1 MWATDPV
8 TLAAWT
14 FSSTSYPANR
24 TNFAATSGTCTGST
38 FYLDGTGSTWN
49 TGAGKGYAFTAVTSV
64 TITLKLSEALPVGT
78 QITFAADIFY
88 NKASNAPMKGFDMSV
103 SVNEGSFGTTG
114 LTPTSISLT
123 NNSAN
128 KSITYTTQSAL
139 AKNATI
145 ALKYTQTGKAGAGQG
160 FFNNITIVYTPSG
173 STQPTIS
180 TDPVDANYVVGAS
193 ATALT
198 VEATASAGDLH
209 YKWYSNTT
217 ESTEGASIVGTDAA
231 SYTPSTTSAGTTYY
245 YCVVT
250 DGNGSATSGF
260 AAVKVSEPTGT
271 FALFS
276 GDLVEGDY
284 VIYYSGKALKNTI
297 TSSSRF
303 DYLEVSPENA
313 KLTNPDEAIIWHIAA
328 SGDYWTIYNA
338 AVKQYAAGTSS
349 KNQGALVADGTA
361 DLALW
366 TASGSST
373 YDFENKGRAAATSES
388 DKKWLRNNG
397 NYGFACYASTTGGAL
412 TLYKKALP
420 KHSVTFNDAPT
431 GGSVAVSVGGSDISS
446 GDQVEE
452 GATVT
457 ITPTASTYYQ
467 IASVTQG
474 EQAITPVQGVYS
486 FTMPSSDVAIAA
498 TFEYIPVTSLTLNK
512 TKLEL
517 LVDAEDALSVTA
529 VEPADAYNG
538 VTWDSD
544 YEDVVIVD
552 ETGAVLAMGE
562 GTATITATSVVTG
575 TVTAT
580 CAVTVTAPSGHEIG
594 ITSANG
600 TVVATSDD
608 EVIDI
613 ADVLKDVAVVLTAT
627 PNDGYSIS
635 EWTVVGADYSVSQD
649 KTTCSFT
656 MPDNEVMVEVTY
668 THEVAV
674 LKLHDANGESTFAGD
689 HFWKEEVT
697 LPTSAAP
704 CSKEFMGWST
714 DENCNTAPELG
725 ATYVLPNK
733 GENHIYAVY
742 ASVVSAGVTS
752 YVKTA
757 LGEIESGSVVIVT
770 ESKTV
775 AAKTTTWAMSN
786 NKGTSAGPAAVE
798 VTDENDEIASPA
810 DSILWDIVKDGEN
823 FVLYPKGVTNKWL
836 YCTTANDGVRV
847 GTGDNKNF
855 KIDKSYL
862 YNIQTTGRYLGV
874 YADKL
879 DFRCYTSISSNIS
892 GQTLAF
898 YKKTVSDPVYG
909 NYSTTCLQKATTPVL
924 TDGGIF
930 DATKTVEMLAEDG
943 ATIYYT
949 LDGSDPKT
957 SGTKQTY
964 SAAIELKERGTYTV
978 KAYAVEEG
986 KEASD
991 VAEATYNISLPFTV
1005 AEAIALIP
1013 KYNDERADT
1022 YIDGIVCTAG
1032 TSVNEGKMTYFI
1044 SDNGSAE
1051 GGAKVRI
1058 YSGKGLDNA
1067 AFNDVT
1073 DLKIGDKVRV
1083 FGKLNNYQGSYDM
1096 DNSYLTSLV
1105 VASVSSV
1112 AIGGEATKTIYSS
1125 EDNIFSFAGLTATAT
1140 YNTGYV
1146 KDVTNEDGVWSTN
1159 LSENIV
1165 TAAGNVNVTAAYGG
1179 KTSDATVVAVTYTS
1193 KTVASISL
1201 SYESVITYVGHALP
1215 TKPVVTATYVEDIP
1229 EEPVTELASFD
1240 DATAYDNSKAGENTI
1255 TVTYKGKSAT
1265 YKVVV
1270 KDIANDQAT
1279 AYTAAEINDII
1290 VNAYKSTNESS
1301 YDVYV
1306 KGIVVADANN
1316 SGTYYISAD
1325 GKSTNQFTI
1334 WQGKYF
1340 SSSESAKGNV
1350 KASDDV
1356 IVKGKIQYYN
1366 SATPELKSSTVV
1378 YQLRAPQFTIANV
1391 AEMEVNVTEDIAVAD
1406 LSVTKDGDGVVTLT
1420 ESSNTEVV
1428 TIAEGKLHAAGAGE
1442 ATVTANL
1449 AATNN
1454 SGSINYSAKTT
1465 TFTVNVI
1472 AERAR
1477 YSVTFANGGATEGSA
1492 PQAIDPQL
1500 AESKVYLPENTYSW
1514 ANHGFNGWAVTKTV
1528 SGDAVEIAED
1538 ANGKYITMPAAA
1550 VTITATWVEIATTKI
1565 SFMVGGVEK
1574 ASIDKEQDVAFTIVQ
1589 DGSAWAP
1596 TGFTF
1601 VGWATTEQAEE
1612 TEVAPTTITEYTPQT
1627 GVAEV
1632 SLYGIYSR
1640 VEGEGETN
1648 HYVLNY
1654 TADVADKDLSYGNAV
1669 NVTATDGSEWIVKA
1683 YKNKGMQINTD
1694 KDASIKIPN
1703 CPGKIFSIAITTSTT
1718 KSVGLSASDYSGSGN
1733 IAYIVSGTAAASQ
1746 TLDLSGE
1753 TVTAGY
1759 IVPKGGNAIITNI
1772 DVEFDASK
1780 TYYTSSPVEKVTI
1793 TFDANGGEGGCQN
1806 AIINKGSE
1814 FTICENVP
1822 TKSHSEFAGWK
1833 LNETTTIYQAN
1844 QNIGEVE
1851 EDITL
1856 TAQWTNASTY
1866 AVTYNMNGSTADAPT
1881 EVAQYAGDQFTI
1893 AAAIAREG
1901 YTFQGWKYG
1910 SKLFKAGAS
1919 FTMPAEAVEFVAQW
1933 RKASVPVN
1941 KMSMVTSASALSN
1954 GMQIALGC
1962 SYGENSFAMA
1972 GDLGSNK
1979 YMASITNGVSLSDG
1993 VATYTEDVLIMTL
2006 EQVENGWKITKDGAN
2021 YLTSTGNSNDDL
2033 KWDTKTNATVWTI
2046 SFSGNNVHITNS
2058 SSKRIQYNSGSPRFK
2073 PYGGTQ
2079 KDIQLFGKAVV
2090 VTETI
2095 NISDLGY
2102 TEGEAIIA
2110 SGEGITLTIDEP
2122 TNAQSITAQN
2132 GATVEVNQP
2141 TTAESVVVEDGS
2153 KIVAHAATT
2162 TPTVYFST
2170 TMGVTD
2176 NNGDFH
2182 GVATELDEVTNIT
2195 LATGGEIIYDLTL
2208 GTSMAGVPADPN
2220 QWHAF
2225 SLPFAV
2231 DALNGIYDAETGA
2244 KLQNEVNYAIMDYHG
2259 DIRANGQY
2267 GWKKYRGILQPG
2279 VFYLMTVDGNT
2290 KTFRFK
2296 ASVTGA
2302 MSETNSMSA
2311 KAYDGTGE
2319 DSDKGWNGFGN
2330 PRWIGGTFAY
2340 NAQYLDP
2347 YTYEYVTI
2355 TPGMTIPVGLPFFYK
2370 ASTPSVVAM
2379 DEVGTIYAPAR
2390 NKAYEIKNVAVRFGN
2405 EVSKDKLYI
2414 SASEDALNEYEQDKD
2429 LVKMFMS
2436 QTPKVARISG
2446 KAYGMKLCMVNA
2458 PMVNDQAEYSLT
2470 LYAPQAGEYT
2480 ISAPAMDNANLY
2492 LTLNGAIIWNLSMGE
2507 YTSDFAKGNNEGYGL
2522 LLVKKAPQVTT
2533 GVENAEANETG
2544 VQKVILNEHVYI
2556 LRAEQ
2561 MYDVTGKLV
2570 K

>member
-1 MWATDPV
+1 MWGAKITSVSNIQSGKKYYIGATKSNSTDYYLSVADHGASAATGKQGSAV
-8 TLAAWT
+8 TNKTDAEVFTFTKSGDNWSIQFESGNYLSLA
-14 FSSTSYPANR
+14 SSKANGKVDVVASAANWAITNSSNLLQLKINNYCLKCNSQTNTANFGSYSSGQLNVWLEEVPGGPAN
-24 TNFAATSGTCTGST
+24 
-38 FYLDGTGSTWN
+38 
-49 TGAGKGYAFTAVTSV
+49 
-64 TITLKLSEALPVGT
+64 
-78 QITFAADIFY
+78 
-88 NKASNAPMKGFDMSV
+88 
-103 SVNEGSFGTTG
+103 
-114 LTPTSISLT
+114 
-123 NNSAN
+123 
-128 KSITYTTQSAL
+128 
-139 AKNATI
+139 
-145 ALKYTQTGKAGAGQG
+145 
-160 FFNNITIVYTPSG
+160 
-173 STQPTIS
+173 PTIS
-180 TDPVDANYVVGAS
+180 TDPVDANYVVGES

-209 YKWYSNTT
+209 YQWYSNTT
-217 ESTEGASIVGTDAA
+217 KSTEGASIVGTDA
-231 SYTPSTTSAGTTYY
+231 SYTPLTTSAGTTYY

-250 DGNGSATSGF
+250 DDNGSATSGF

-297 TSSSRF
+297 TTSRF

-338 AVKQYAAGTSS
+338 AVKKYAAGTSS
-349 KNQGALVADGTA
+349 KSQGALLDAGTA
-361 DLALW
+361 DFALW

-373 YDFENKGRAAATSES
+373 YDFENKGRAAATSDR

-397 NYGFACYASTTGGAL
+397 TFGFACYASSIGGAL

-420 KHSVTFNDAPT
+420 KHSVTFNGAPT

-474 EQAITPVQGVYS
+474 GQAITPVQGVYS

-498 TFEYIPVTSLTLNK
+498 TFEYIPVTGLTLNK
-512 TKLEL
+512 TELEL
-517 LVDAEDALSVTA
+517 LVEAEDALSVTA

-538 VTWDSD
+538 VTWYSD
-544 YEDVVIVD
+544 DQGVVMVD
-552 ETGAVLAMGE
+552 EDGAVLAMGE

-674 LKLHDANGESTFAGD
+674 LKLHDANGESTFD
-689 HFWKEEVT
+689 SENTHYWKEEVT
-697 LPTSAAP
+697 LPTSAAS

-775 AAKTTTWAMSN
+775 AAETTTWAMSN

-879 DFRCYTSISSNIS
+879 DFRCYASISNNIS

-1910 SKLFKAGAS
+1910 SKLFKSGAS

-2436 QTPKVARISG
+2436 QMPKVARISG